1 MSKIQKSITRRLV
14 SKELAWEINNY
25 SGVDNELGA
34 HQMFNECRPVETRAV
49 IKILIWNREP
59 LQLHTLQ
66 KKSENQKKLDLDS
79 LPPHRV
85 LWLGVGGVYVGVQDG
100 WWTYEAESKERERE
114 REREKWKGN
123 FWQKIT
129 LKEKRHKRNIV
140 EMLKETTFH
149 SDVFCREGV
158 SEDRGKH
165 KMTKRWMDVWIY
177 PLKRENAKNL

>member
-25 SGVDNELGA
+25 SGVDNELGV

-66 KKSENQKKLDLDS
+66 KKKWKPKNWIWT
-79 LPPHRV
+79 PHPLTGYCGWV
-85 LWLGVGGVYVGVQDG
+85 WGVYVGVQDG

-114 REREKWKGN
+114 REMKRKFLTKNNSER
-123 FWQKIT
+123 
-129 LKEKRHKRNIV
+129 KEAQ
-140 EMLKETTFH
+140 T
-149 SDVFCREGV
+149 
-158 SEDRGKH
+158 
-165 KMTKRWMDVWIY
+165 
-177 PLKRENAKNL
+177 